1 MKKKGKKDKKD
12 KQEELKEVN
21 KPRWWIHTIVDSIID
36 WLSVLLIATV
46 LSSCMSQS
54 NEEKPSIDYDDNL
67 EQLLQNPG
75 LLNNSEANTDIFNQ
89 FIDSGSFN
97 SDNQKNGTWTEYN
110 IEDSFSNIPV
120 TIISAS
126 GDTTKVERTVIAKYV
141 GEYENGKRVGGWKRY
156 TLMNTYQPFE
166 WQEKKIEN

>member
-75 LLNNSEANTDIFNQ
+75 LLNNSEPIRTFLI
-89 FIDSGSFN
+89 N
-97 SDNQKNGTWTEYN
+97 SL
-110 IEDSFSNIPV
+110 IAVHLI
-120 TIISAS
+120 A
-126 GDTTKVERTVIAKYV
+126 TTKKMELGLNT
-141 GEYENGKRVGGWKRY
+141 
-156 TLMNTYQPFE
+156 TLKIHSAIYQ
-166 WQEKKIEN
+166 